1 MVFAISGFWLSFDT
15 WISEPTNWV
24 FLVIGLVVLVSG
36 FRVVTAKNVVHAA
49 LFLVGALAGTAG
61 LFLLLSA
68 EFVAW
73 VLVLV
78 YIGAVIVLF
87 LFGIMIT
94 RAPTGLD
101 EGLDSEKKTLPALM
115 SVALFALLAW
125 SSVLAFGATE
135 IASVGEPTSTEV
147 IGDSLLGRF
156 VIPFEVVSF
165 VLLAAL
171 IGGITIARRD
181 LTPLEEEERAAV

>member
-1 MVFAISGFWLSFDT
+1 M
-15 WISEPTNWV
+15 NWV
-24 FLVIGLVVLVSG
+24 FLAIGLAVLGAG
-36 FRVVTAKNVVHAA
+36 FRVVTAKNVVHSA

-61 LFLLLSA
+61 LFLLLAA

-101 EGLDSEKKTLPALM
+101 EGLDAENKALPALL
-115 SVALFALLAW
+115 SVGLFLLLAW
-125 SSVLAFGATE
+125 SSVAAFGDAE
-135 IASVGEPTSTEV
+135 VAAVGEPTSTET
-147 IGDSLLGRF
+147 IANSLLGRF

-181 LTPLEEEERAAV
+181 LTPLEEEMRESV

>member
-1 MVFAISGFWLSFDT
+1 MSFQS
-15 WISEPTNWV
+15 WIAEPVNWV
-24 FLVIGLVVLVSG
+24 FLVIGLLVLVCG
-36 FRVVTAKNVVHAA
+36 YRVVTSKNVVHAA
-49 LFLVGALAGTAG
+49 LYLVGALAGSAA

-94 RAPTGLD
+94 RAPTGVD
-101 EGLDSEKKTLPALM
+101 EGLDADKKAWAGLLSLALF
-115 SVALFALLAW
+115 VALAW
-125 SSVLAFGATE
+125 GSISAFGDDPVATTGNPTATE
-135 IASVGEPTSTEV
+135 ILGE
-147 IGDSLLGRF
+147 GLLGRF
-156 VIPFEVVSF
+156 VIPFEIVGF

-171 IGGITIARRD
+171 IGGITVARRD
-181 LTPLEEEERAAV
+181 ETPLEEEERMRA

>member
-1 MVFAISGFWLSFDT
+1 MTFAD
-15 WISEPTNWV
+15 WIAEPVNWV
-24 FLVIGLVVLVSG
+24 FVVIGLAVLVSA

-101 EGLDSEKKTLPALM
+101 EGLDSDKKIWPAML
-115 SVALFALLAW
+115 SVAVFVLMAW
-125 SSVLAFGATE
+125 TSIDAFGSTE
-135 IASVGEPTSTEV
+135 VITTGAPTSTEIV
-147 IGDSLLGRF
+147 GESLLGRF
-156 VIPFEVVSF
+156 LIPFEVVSF

-181 LTPLEEEERAAV
+181 LTPIEEEERSAV

>member
-1 MVFAISGFWLSFDT
+1 MTFAD

-24 FLVIGLVVLVSG
+24 FIVIGIVVLFSG

-94 RAPTGLD
+94 RAPTGHD
-101 EGLDSEKKTLPALM
+101 EGLDSQSKALPALM
-115 SVALFALLAW
+115 SLVLFGLLAW
-125 SSVLAFGATE
+125 SAVPAFG
-135 IASVGEPTSTEV
+135 STDV
-147 IGDSLLGRF
+147 AL
-156 VIPFEVVSF
+156 V
-165 VLLAAL
+165 AAL

>member
-1 MVFAISGFWLSFDT
+1 LTFEA
-15 WISEPTNWV
+15 WISEPVNWV
-24 FLVIGLVVLVSG
+24 FLAIGLAVLFAG
-36 FRVVTAKNVVHAA
+36 FRVVTANNVVHAA
-49 LFLVGALAGTAG
+49 LYLVGALAGTAG
-61 LFLLLSA
+61 LFLILSA

-101 EGLDSEKKTLPALM
+101 EGLNAEQRIWP
-115 SVALFALLAW
+115 ALLAVAVFVTMAW
-125 SSVLAFGATE
+125 GSIEAFGATE
-135 IASVGEPTSTEV
+135 VTTVGSATATE
-147 IGDSLLGRF
+147 ILGESLLGRF
-156 VIPFEVVSF
+156 VVPFEAVSF

-181 LTPLEEEERAAV
+181 LTPVEEEAKATV

>member
-1 MVFAISGFWLSFDT
+1 MSFVD
-15 WISEPTNWV
+15 WISQPVNWV
-24 FLVIGLVVLVSG
+24 FVVIGLGVAGAG
-36 FRVVTAKNVVHAA
+36 FRVVTSKNVVHAA
-49 LFLVGALAGTAG
+49 LFLVATLAGTAA
-61 LFLLLSA
+61 LFLMLSA

-94 RAPTGLD
+94 RAPTGFD
-101 EGLDSEKKTLPALM
+101 EGLDAEKKAYPALL
-115 SVALFALLAW
+115 SVALFLMMSWA
-125 SSVLAFGATE
+125 SITAFGTTE
-135 IASVGEPTSTEV
+135 VVSAGSPTSTEV
-147 IGDSLLGRF
+147 IGVALFGRF
-156 VIPFEVVSF
+156 VIPFEVVSI

-181 LTPLEEEERAAV
+181 PSPAEEEERRLV

>member
-1 MVFAISGFWLSFDT
+1 VTYES
-15 WISEPTNWV
+15 WISEPVNWV
-24 FLVIGLVVLVSG
+24 FLAIGLAVLVSG
-36 FRVVTAKNVVHAA
+36 FRVVTSKNVVHAA
-49 LFLVGALAGTAG
+49 LFLVGALGGSAG
-61 LFLLLSA
+61 LFILLSA

-101 EGLDSEKKTLPALM
+101 EGLDSERKVWPALL
-115 SVALFALLAW
+115 SLAVFVALAW
-125 SSVLAFGATE
+125 GSIEAFGANPVATTGTPTVTE
-135 IASVGEPTSTEV
+135 ILGE
-147 IGDSLLGRF
+147 SLLGRF
-156 VIPFEVVSF
+156 VIPFEVVGF

-171 IGGITIARRD
+171 VGGITIARRD
-181 LTPLEEEERAAV
+181 LTPVEEEERITA